1 MVGLSDRDLQ
11 LPNVEFPD
19 ILKKIANDSSIISL
33 GPGEPDFVTPKPIL
47 DYAKKIIGKSTH
59 YSEPLGLLELREKLC
74 KKLEKEN
81 KIKASPENIFVG
93 CGSQEAMFSTLLTT
107 LDPKEQIIIPSPGY
121 LGYLPAVELVSAV
134 PVFLKLDEEEDF
146 EINPDRLKKL
156 INKKKT
162 KAIIVNSPSNPTGNV
177 LSKKVLE
184 EIADIAIDNNLYVFS
199 DEAYEKITYGKKHI
213 SMASL
218 NGMEK
223 NVVTFQ
229 TFSKTSAM
237 CGFRVGYAVGPKKL
251 IKEASEVHNYVS
263 ISSPTLSQMMA
274 VKALKLPNKYL
285 KDMNKEYKR
294 RRDFIVGE
302 LNNLELPTC
311 VPAGAF
317 YAFSN
322 ISKYGKNSSRFAEKL
337 LKEAKVAVIPGTEF
351 GPHGEGFVRFSF
363 ATDYNLIV
371 KAIKRMKKVLS

>member
-1 MVGLSDRDLQ
+1 MVELSERDLQ
-11 LPNVEFPD
+11 LPNVEFPE
-19 ILKKIANDSSIISL
+19 IVGKVSNDSSIISL
-33 GPGEPDFVTPKPIL
+33 GPGEPDFITPRPIL
-47 DYAKKIIGKSTH
+47 NYAKKIIGKSTH
-59 YSEPLGLLELREKLC
+59 YAEPLGLLELREELC
-74 KKLEKEN
+74 KKLKKEN
-81 KIKASPENIFVG
+81 KIGASPENIFVG

-121 LGYLPAVELVSAV
+121 LGYLPAVKLVSAI
-134 PVFLKLDEEEDF
+134 PIFLKLDEKDNF

-199 DEAYEKITYGKKHI
+199 DEAYEKITYEKKHI

-237 CGFRVGYAVGPKKL
+237 CGFRVGYAVGPKNL

-274 VKALKLPNKYL
+274 VKALKLPKKYMNG
-285 KDMNKEYKR
+285 MNKEYRR

-302 LNNLELPTC
+302 LNDLGLSTC
-311 VPAGAF
+311 VPSGTF

-322 ISKYGKNSSRFAEKL
+322 ISKYSKNSSRFAKKL
-337 LKEAKVAVIPGTEF
+337 LKDAKVAVIPGTEF
-351 GPHGEGFVRFSF
+351 GPHGEGFVRCSF
-363 ATDYNLIV
+363 ATDDNLIR
-371 KAIKRMKKVLS
+371 KAMARMRKVLS